1 MLELT
6 LSGDPAQ
13 EWVTALDGVKYLF
26 RVQLNTRSDSWTL
39 DINTEQDVP
48 LSLGIPLVLG
58 ADLLANHRVMA
69 GMLFL
74 VDYTGVHKDPKSTN
88 IANYVMIYM
97 TFNRF

>member
-1 MLELT
+1 MKLELA
-6 LSGDPAQ
+6 LSDDPAQ

-26 RVQLNTRSDSWTL
+26 QVQLNTRSDSWTL

-74 VDYTGVHKDPKSTN
+74 VDYTGTGDDPTGDNLSSYGLIWSDGN
-88 IANYVMIYM
+88 D
-97 TFNRF
+97 

>member
-1 MLELT
+1 MLELP

-13 EWVTALDGVKYLF
+13 EWVTALNGVKYLF
-26 RVQLNTRSDSWTL
+26 RVQVNTRADGWTL

-58 ADLLANHRVMA
+58 ADLLANHRVMS

-74 VDYTGVHKDPKSTN
+74 VDYTGTGDDPTGDNLISYGLVWNFLGGT
-88 IANYVMIYM
+88 
-97 TFNRF
+97 

>member
-1 MLELT
+1 MKFELP

-13 EWVTALDGVKYLF
+13 EWVSALDGTKYLF

-39 DINTEQDVP
+39 DINTEQDVS

-58 ADLLANHRVMA
+58 ADLLANHRVMR

-74 VDYTGVHKDPKSTN
+74 VDYTGTGDDPTGDNLAQYGLIWSDGN
-88 IANYVMIYM
+88 V
-97 TFNRF
+97 

>member
-1 MLELT
+1 MMLELT

-26 RVQLNTRSDSWTL
+26 RVQLNTRSDSWIL

-58 ADLLANHRVMA
+58 ADLLANHRVMR

-74 VDYTGVHKDPKSTN
+74 VDYTGTGGDPK
-88 IANYVMIYM
+88 ANDLFSYSMIYKLLY
-97 TFNRF
+97 

>member
-1 MLELT
+1 MMLELP

-13 EWVTALDGVKYLF
+13 EWVTALDRVKYLF

-58 ADLLANHRVMA
+58 ADLLANYRVMA

-74 VDYTGVHKDPKSTN
+74 VDYTGTGDDPTGDN
-88 IANYVMIYM
+88 LDQYGLVLGGGL
-97 TFNRF
+97 R